1 MEYTTDISCFSYAC
15 SSCGDELVN
24 KLKHTNKLLLPQSV
38 LYSLQEDEEEFESPL
53 FFKLKNK
60 SNEFYQ
66 VCGVH
71 EFSAPPGVIHAP
83 YYVMNTLGI
92 RE

>member
-15 SSCGDELVN
+15 SSCGEELVN

-38 LYSLQEDEEEFESPL
+38 LYSLQEDGDEFESPL

-66 VCGVH
+66 VCGVPLIFCSTRCYSRTILCY
-71 EFSAPPGVIHAP
+71 E
-83 YYVMNTLGI
+83 YV
-92 RE
+92 RY

>member
-15 SSCGDELVN
+15 SSCGEELAN

-38 LYSLQEDEEEFESPL
+38 LYSLQEDGEEFESPL

-71 EFSAPPGVIHAP
+71 EFSAPPGVIHGTILC
-83 YYVMNTLGI
+83 YEYV
-92 RE
+92 RY